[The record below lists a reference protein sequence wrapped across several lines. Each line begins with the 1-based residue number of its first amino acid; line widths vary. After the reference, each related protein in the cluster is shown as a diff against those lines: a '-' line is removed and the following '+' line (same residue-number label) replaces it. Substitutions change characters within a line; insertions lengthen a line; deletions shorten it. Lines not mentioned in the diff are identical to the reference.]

1 MANVNKR
8 LIKLRSLFFQNKI
21 EGYLVGVIGEYG
33 FVLPNEERLKFITN
47 FSGSNGFAI
56 ILDSKVILITDGRYL
71 LQAKNEL
78 ASIENSTIVDVSSP
92 IDWSKLGVSKLTIG
106 YDPKVFTHDKI
117 KLFENLNLKIIK
129 NNLVDQIWKNK
140 TSPDVTDCFIY
151 NKKESISEKLKK
163 FVTPSKY
170 NVDYI
175 LLLSSVSICWLLNIR
190 ARDLEYDPLF
200 LSYALISE
208 KEIYIFTHNAESL
221 DNIKNYLPANLIK
234 KDFSFLKTELENISG
249 KILLDKNNTPI
260 YILNF
265 LGNSKNN
272 IEIVHSQD
280 PCLMPKSCKM
290 TQEIIEFERIHIE
303 DSLALCEFFA
313 YIDDINFEKEK
324 ITEFQLSEKLR
335 SFRMNL
341 KSYICDSFSYI
352 VGYNENSAI
361 IHYHPSS
368 EHSKIIGNKGILLID
383 SGAHYFG
390 GTTDITRTITLGQP
404 TYQEQLDYT
413 TVLKGHIALGSCIFP
428 EGTSGSNLDALAR
441 QFLWKLSK
449 DFAHGTGHGVGNCL
463 TVHEGPQ
470 SINRYNSIPLKK
482 GMILSNEPG
491 YYKAYEYGIRIE
503 NLVYVT
509 VAEANFLKFENLT
522 LMPYCKD
529 LIIVNLLSS
538 EEKSYIKKYYEKIWK
553 KISSLLS
560 NKARNWLKNEV
571 EFINNV

>member
-1 MANVNKR
+1 MVNVNKR

-21 EGYLVGVIGEYG
+21 EGYLVGVTGEYG
-33 FVLPNEERLKFITN
+33 FVLPNEKRLKFITN

-78 ASIENSTIVDVSSP
+78 ASIENSTIVDMDSP
-92 IDWSKLGVSKLTIG
+92 ISWSKLGVSKLTIG
-106 YDPKVFTHDKI
+106 YDPKVFIYNKI
-117 KLFENLNLKIIK
+117 KLFEKLNLKIIE

-140 TSPDVTDCFIY
+140 PSLNVTECFIY
-151 NKKESISEKLKK
+151 NEKESIGEKLKK

-175 LLLSSVSICWLLNIR
+175 LLLSSVSVCWLLNIR

-208 KEIYIFTHNAESL
+208 KEICVFTHNAKSL

-260 YILNF
+260 YILNL

-272 IEIVHSQD
+272 IEIVHNQD
-280 PCLMPKSCKM
+280 PCLIPKSCKM

-352 VGYNENSAI
+352 VGYNENSTI
-361 IHYHPSS
+361 IHYRPSS

-390 GTTDITRTITLGQP
+390 GTTDITRTITLGKP

-449 DFAHGTGHGVGNCL
+449 DFPHGTGHGVGNCL

-470 SINRYNSIPLKK
+470 SINRYNNIPLKK

-491 YYKAYEYGIRIE
+491 YYKAHEYGIRIE

-560 NKARNWLKNEV
+560 NKAKNWLKNEV